1 MTAKQLIKAAKAG
14 KCVVGFHS
22 HRSDIR
28 MPAAFVQNMQFVRV
42 MAVLHRLKIY
52 KPRKKNKNK
61 MKWVVTQPMSMAMP
75 YHAEEIRFRKR
86 PQTYSPFSNL

>member
-28 MPAAFVQNMQFVRV
+28 MPAAFIQNMQFVRV
-42 MAVLHRLKIY
+42 MAVLHRLKAY
-52 KPRKKNKNK
+52 KPGKVKKRK
-61 MKWVVTQPMSMAMP
+61 MKWVTQPLSTAMP
-75 YHAEEIRFRKR
+75 YHSEIRKR